1 MAKVDDMKVGELIA
15 YRDEIQ
21 KICEAAQAVFFD
33 SRAEYKDAKEA
44 LTEFDRKYGAIARAL
59 KEAQ

>member
-1 MAKVDDMKVGELIA
+1 MANVDDMKVGELIA
-15 YRDEIQ
+15 HREDIQ
-21 KICEAAQAVFFD
+21 NTYEAAQAAFFN

-59 KEAQ
+59 REAE